1 MIFKYCMFFIELFGS
16 IFYCLKHGGKGMSE
30 VNLTSW
36 LETLDKDFM
45 NRPESDNENN
55 DDSSHEEEKNE

>member
-1 MIFKYCMFFIELFGS
+1 
-16 IFYCLKHGGKGMSE
+16 MSE